1 MPRGSNTTATVKQ
14 GAVTIPVCADK
25 KAYMTCM
32 KRAVQNRDAGQI
44 ASCRNFC
51 APKPAPASK

>member
-1 MPRGSNTTATVKQ
+1 MPRGSNTTATMKQ

-51 APKPAPASK
+51 APKPASK